1 MDQLVSASRHL
12 NHHKENGMR
21 QGIYDVKMNGLIA
34 IGNCKM
40 IAFLEAIMFVV
51 SKIHQLAL
59 SQLYE
64 FINISTANSDSLSD
78 LYAKFQT

>member
-12 NHHKENGMR
+12 NHHKENGMRQGIYDVNKENGMR

-40 IAFLEAIMFVV
+40 IAFLQAIMFVV
-51 SKIHQLAL
+51 SKIHKLAL
-59 SQLYE
+59 
-64 FINISTANSDSLSD
+64 
-78 LYAKFQT
+78 